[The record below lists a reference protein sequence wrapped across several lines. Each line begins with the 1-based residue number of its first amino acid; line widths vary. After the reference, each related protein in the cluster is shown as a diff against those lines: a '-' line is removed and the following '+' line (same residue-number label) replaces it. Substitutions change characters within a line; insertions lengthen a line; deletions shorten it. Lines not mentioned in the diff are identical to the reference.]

1 MVLSNDQRDLINDP
15 SYIFTDKIAFQNI
28 LHCEAVTPV
37 LLSHVHRRLYLD
49 SIEPV
54 FDIFLSLLQ
63 LRWWSMSVTQLIMPF
78 DKRA

>member
-54 FDIFLSLLQ
+54 FDIFFIF
-63 LRWWSMSVTQLIMPF
+63 VTVALVVYVCDTVDNAI
-78 DKRA
+78 